1 MDDSTAVSQART
13 RLLNLVTN
21 NGEFKPG
28 SLEFGSTSS
37 NLAPVTSTTSWR
49 GGEGDGVYDGG
60 TGGRDYMGG
69 LDELGVL
76 LERLGHGAN
85 STTTTA
91 TPATTTT
98 AALDPHALVLRDVE
112 GEEEDEAL
120 KLALA
125 LSMQDK

>member
-1 MDDSTAVSQART
+1 MCA
-13 RLLNLVTN
+13 
-21 NGEFKPG
+21 
-28 SLEFGSTSS
+28 
-37 NLAPVTSTTSWR
+37 
-49 GGEGDGVYDGG
+49 GG
-60 TGGRDYMGG
+60 TVGRNDMGG

-85 STTTTA
+85 PTNTTA
-91 TPATTTT
+91 TTAITTT
-98 AALDPHALVLRDVE
+98 AARDPHALVLRDVE